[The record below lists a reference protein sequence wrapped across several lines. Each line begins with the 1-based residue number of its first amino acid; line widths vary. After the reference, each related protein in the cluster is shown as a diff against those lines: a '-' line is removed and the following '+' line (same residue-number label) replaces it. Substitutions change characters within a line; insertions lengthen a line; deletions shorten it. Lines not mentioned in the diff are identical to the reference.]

1 MKINLGNRTLSIK
14 KPRLVRNS
22 PTLPSWFTKDYEQ
35 FKSLLNNDSEFP
47 LFCNN
52 PQLTDKDASC
62 ATLPDHYFLQDLII
76 AQIIF
81 KNNPLKHVD
90 IGSRIDGFVAHIA
103 SFREIE
109 VLDIRPLDMQIPNVS
124 FKQVDIMDERHLPK
138 DYCDSLSCLHAIEH
152 FGLGRY
158 GDPIDPYGHVKGF
171 QNMSQILKSGGT
183 MYLSAPIG
191 PQHIEFN
198 AHRVFNLDYLVRMI
212 EPLYTIN
219 SFSYIN
225 DQGIIVKDSLENP
238 ELIKNS
244 MGCNFG
250 CALFELIKK

>member
-1 MKINLGNRTLSIK
+1 MNIKLGNHTLLIK

-76 AQIIF
+76 AQLIF
-81 KNNPLKHVD
+81 KNNPLKHID
-90 IGSRIDGFVAHIA
+90 IGSRIDGFVAHVA

-109 VLDIRPLDMQIPNVS
+109 VLDIRPLDMQIPNVR
-124 FKQVDIMDERHLPK
+124 FKQVDIMNERHLPN

-171 QNMSQILKSGGT
+171 HNMTKILQSGGT

-191 PQHIEFN
+191 HQHIEFN

-212 EPLYTIN
+212 VPLYTIK
-219 SFSYIN
+219 SFYYIN
-225 DQGIIVKDSLENP
+225 DHGIIVKDSLENP

-244 MGCNFG
+244 YGCNFG